1 MLKKSYDDRLEW
13 LSAPKMFGDEFQ
25 SFRRNSHDPRAPM
38 RALLVCTPILERS
51 LGNLYL
57 SVSSSPAGSRVPAL
71 LRDLVN
77 SRRLEIAIG
86 AGNAAVLCLLFGSPK
101 SLNLRNVLWHGFA
114 SPGEIRPALAATF
127 FSLVFSIGAK
137 LRKDDRIGNVVARAH
152 FVLDPPAASAFPT
165 LHPADLSPE
174 LFECRNQGG
183 NSIQCPEIDP
193 KEKTNLRRLH
203 VISCL

>member
-25 SFRRNSHDPRAPM
+25 SFRKNSNDPRAPM

-57 SVSSSPAGSRVPAL
+57 SVSTARSRVPAL

-114 SPGEIRPALAATF
+114 SPGEIKPALAATF
-127 FSLVFSIGAK
+127 FSLVFSVGAK
-137 LRKDDRIGNVVARAH
+137 LHKDDRIGSVVARAH
-152 FVLDPPAASAFPT
+152 FVLDPPTSAFST
-165 LHPADLSPE
+165 LQPADLRPE
-174 LFECRNQGG
+174 LFECRSQGG
-183 NSIQCPEIDP
+183 NSIQ
-193 KEKTNLRRLH
+193 
-203 VISCL
+203 